1 MSLRK
6 LIYMAAVVVLAV
18 PIIGM
23 FKRTAFIGR
32 KKLSEK
38 EIVEIF
44 GCGDGGM
51 DALRFLSHIYE
62 VPLGLLRP
70 SDTFTEDGA
79 LWKWDSWSFGEGQDR
94 LNEFVWSH
102 GLEGEH
108 PDWAIADFVSW
119 YVTSVGE
126 KGSWC
131 DS

>member
-70 SDTFTEDGA
+70 
-79 LWKWDSWSFGEGQDR
+79 
-94 LNEFVWSH
+94 
-102 GLEGEH
+102 
-108 PDWAIADFVSW
+108 
-119 YVTSVGE
+119 
-126 KGSWC
+126 
-131 DS
+131 